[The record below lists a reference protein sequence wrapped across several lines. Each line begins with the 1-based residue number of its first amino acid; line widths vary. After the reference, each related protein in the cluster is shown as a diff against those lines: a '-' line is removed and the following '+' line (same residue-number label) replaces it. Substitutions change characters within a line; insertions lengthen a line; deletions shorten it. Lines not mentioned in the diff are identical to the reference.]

1 MFGHVSGFSIQSVL
15 SCNSA
20 RRVARCS
27 KRWMRDVPR
36 ESGRGMNVG
45 VTAHLA
51 VTTIAIVSDVGTM
64 IIEMIVAVTTVVE
77 TMVAAMAVV
86 ETMVAEMTVVETM
99 VVEMTVV
106 ETMVAEM
113 TVVETT
119 VAMRI
124 IAVRKGVNVGGT
136 EVGNAS
142 GMTGTTGVNPDA
154 GL

>member
-1 MFGHVSGFSIQSVL
+1 
-15 SCNSA
+15 
-20 RRVARCS
+20 
-27 KRWMRDVPR
+27 MRDVPR

-99 VVEMTVV
+99 V
-106 ETMVAEM
+106 A
-113 TVVETT
+113 ETT

-142 GMTGTTGVNPDA
+142 GMTGTTGVNPGA

>member
-1 MFGHVSGFSIQSVL
+1 
-15 SCNSA
+15 
-20 RRVARCS
+20 
-27 KRWMRDVPR
+27 MRDVPR

-99 VVEMTVV
+99 VAEMTVV
-106 ETMVAEM
+106 ETMVA
-113 TVVETT
+113 ETT

>member
-1 MFGHVSGFSIQSVL
+1 
-15 SCNSA
+15 
-20 RRVARCS
+20 
-27 KRWMRDVPR
+27 
-36 ESGRGMNVG
+36 MNVG

-86 ETMVAEMTVVETM
+86 ETMVAEMTVVET
-99 VVEMTVV
+99 
-106 ETMVAEM
+106 
-113 TVVETT
+113 T

>member
-1 MFGHVSGFSIQSVL
+1 MFGHVSGFSVQSVL

-51 VTTIAIVSDVGTM
+51 LTTIAIVSDVGTM
-64 IIEMIVAVTTVVE
+64 IVEMIVAVTTVVE

-86 ETMVAEMTVVETM
+86 ETMVAEMTVVET
-99 VVEMTVV
+99 
-106 ETMVAEM
+106 
-113 TVVETT
+113 T

-124 IAVRKGVNVGGT
+124 IAVTVVVRKGVNVGGT